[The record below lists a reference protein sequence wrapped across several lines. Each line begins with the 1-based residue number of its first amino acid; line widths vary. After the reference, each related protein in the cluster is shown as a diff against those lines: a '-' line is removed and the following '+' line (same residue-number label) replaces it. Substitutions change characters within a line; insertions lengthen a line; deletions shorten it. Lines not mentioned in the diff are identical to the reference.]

1 MYERRGMKQASILC
15 FSPPGKET
23 ARRLREYLKSA
34 YPDWNVKVFAKGRF
48 AAESEPDARPEG
60 LAAAE
65 IATEHADV
73 IPLTASLADWGKQ
86 HFAQDDCLI
95 FVGSAG
101 IAVRTIGPLA
111 VSKKTDPAVLVA
123 DDRLQYVIPIL
134 SGHLGGANAIA
145 CRLAA
150 MTGAEAVLT
159 TATDVHR
166 KLAPDVFAQ
175 RNGLKIMDFTAA
187 KLVAAAL
194 VRGETITIYTDAAVE
209 GAVLDEVRLAGLE
222 AFADY
227 HGGGAMLISP
237 RKPELTDKP
246 EVLWLVPQTV
256 YLGIGLKAGK
266 PEEAVAQAVEAC
278 LAQAGVDPAAL
289 AGAASIDIKREEA
302 GLLRFA
308 AERQLPLQ
316 FFTAAE
322 LNQVEGSFTGSAF
335 VKQITGTDNVCERGA
350 LLLASVDAEAGTP
363 QNNGSALLLQPK
375 TAMDGVTA
383 ALAMKK
389 GSIRFE

>member
-1 MYERRGMKQASILC
+1 MKQASILC

-60 LAAAE
+60 LAAAKTV
-65 IATEHADV
+65 TEHADV

-111 VSKKTDPAVLVA
+111 VSKKTDPAVLVV

-209 GAVLDEVRLAGLE
+209 SAVPDEVRLAGLE

>member
-1 MYERRGMKQASILC
+1 MKHAKFVSFTLCGAQTVQKAVKLLPDFRCERYARTVDASL
-15 FSPPGKET
+15 SGT
-23 ARRLREYLKSA
+23 SLK
-34 YPDWNVKVFAKGRF
+34 RF
-48 AAESEPDARPEG
+48 AQQAM
-60 LAAAE
+60 
-65 IATEHADV
+65 V
-73 IPLTASLADWGKQ
+73 
-86 HFAQDDCLI
+86 DCDLI
-95 FVGSAG
+95 VFVGATG
-101 IAVRTIGPLA
+101 IAVRAAAPYLMGKA
-111 VSKKTDPAVLVA
+111 YDPAVIVI
-123 DDRLQYVIPIL
+123 DEQGKFVIPLL

-209 GAVLDEVRLAGLE
+209 GAVPDEVRLAGLE

-302 GLLRFA
+302 GLLHFA

-375 TAMDGVTA
+375 TAMDGVTV

>member
-1 MYERRGMKQASILC
+1 MKQASILC

-23 ARRLREYLKSA
+23 AQRLRAYLKSA

-48 AAESEPDARPEG
+48 AAEPYARPEG

-65 IATEHADV
+65 TETEHADV

-111 VSKKTDPAVLVA
+111 VSKKTDPAVLVV

-150 MTGAEAVLT
+150 MTDAEAVLT
-159 TATDVHR
+159 TATDVHQ

-194 VRGETITIYTDAAVE
+194 VRGETITIYTDAVVE
-209 GAVLDEVRLAGLE
+209 GAVPDEVCLAGLE

-227 HGGGAMLISP
+227 PGGGAMLISP

-266 PEEAVAQAVEAC
+266 PEEAVTQAVEAC
-278 LAQAGVDPAAL
+278 LAQAEIDPAAL
-289 AGAASIDIKREEA
+289 AGAASIDIKCEEA
-302 GLLRFA
+302 GLLQFA
-308 AERQLPLQ
+308 EKRHLPMQ

-350 LLLASVDAEAGTP
+350 LLLASVDTEAGTS